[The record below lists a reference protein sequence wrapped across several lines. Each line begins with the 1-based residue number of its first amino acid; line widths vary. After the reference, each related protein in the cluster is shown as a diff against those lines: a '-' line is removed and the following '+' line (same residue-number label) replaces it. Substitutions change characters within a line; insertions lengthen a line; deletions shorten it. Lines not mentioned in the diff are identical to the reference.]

1 MSGNDILR
9 LEVTDF
15 TDRDHWRWRLTD
27 AAGKFLADHEVALAP
42 TDAEYAAFL
51 DLEAYLDQY
60 AAPDKWPEDE
70 MRLIE
75 EVGAWIGQQVLG
87 PVATRIMD
95 YGTPVTVHVVVPPEA
110 SGLLYRPL
118 EMAHA
123 HGQPLALHD
132 VSLVFEVAEEAPPVR
147 PRPMGDR
154 LRMLAIFSL
163 PTDVSALA
171 LRRERHE
178 LKRLIQRIA
187 QMYGL
192 TIELRVLQYGVTR
205 DALREILEEGE
216 SWDVMHFSGHGLRA
230 GLMLEQPDGR
240 QDLVPTDDLEK
251 LLRPARGRLK
261 LVTLSSCLSAA
272 ATIEETL
279 RWLDIQ
285 PPPLTPPPSSGAEPE
300 EGAIPAVARA
310 LVRDLDCAVLAMRYP
325 VGDDFAI
332 ALAAEL
338 YERLLG
344 KRQRLARALQLALPT
359 ALGERPQPGT
369 PPLSVATPALFGR
382 RAVGLALKPPSA
394 ATTDFAPPPTGLA
407 YFPPEPERFVGRVG
421 PMSRA
426 SAALAS
432 QSDQTAILF
441 HGMAGAGK
449 TACALELAYRYES
462 GRFQGFVWHKAPDEG
477 SDIEGALLNLA
488 LDIEKQLPGLQ
499 MAHLVDR
506 AEEFATWLPRLT
518 ELLEQ
523 RSVLIVLDNLESLLT
538 PAGRWRDE
546 RWGHLVDALLAHHG
560 LSRTV
565 LTSRRRPADLG
576 DDGRVLA
583 EPIHAL
589 SLSEATLL
597 ARELPN
603 LGRLLRG
610 ESEVGLAEGRK
621 LAARTLAV
629 VQGHPKLIELAE
641 GQAGDPETLAAHL
654 ERAAQAWAGGEGR
667 LQAFFSEGESPFEA
681 EEFLA
686 ALADWTQGLSAA
698 LPPDSRALFH
708 FLCCLEEGDR
718 QSPIVEAN
726 WADLWQRLERLGEAP
741 NLAATLEPL
750 TAAGLVEAQEIQ
762 ETRFLEETGF
772 LPGFLYR
779 IHPGVTEAGR
789 TEAGDDFQAAVDAQ
803 LADFWIQVCQLGLKE
818 ELRGGGRL
826 VVQAGRNAA
835 PYLLRQE
842 RWGEAS
848 TLLER
853 AILIDSS
860 PGTTAAVLP
869 LLRRIAAE
877 TEDTKDGLADV
888 GVLAKALHKAGRWS
902 EAEAMM
908 WDIMH
913 KAAERGEFRTASGM
927 AGDLINILRGTG
939 QTEEALALVG
949 EKKDYTQR
957 AGLGPWTQLGDECR
971 RLQLLNALGRYDEV
985 LSAVEELREQMHALP
1000 EESEQKE
1007 AMPPWSVREGILDT
1021 GGFAAM
1027 RLERWETALALNAE
1041 RVASQEARGAPVLE
1055 VARTRFNAYGALL
1068 RLGRYGEAHA
1078 LLHACRA
1085 VFERE
1090 GDVAGLGK
1098 VFSALADLEDKLG
1111 HRGQAI
1117 AFQETAL
1124 RYTYLSGD
1132 PEDCAIGHF
1141 NLSIWLKRAGAEPK
1155 TCLAH
1160 RLAAGVIRFQTGSG
1174 YLATTLRNLAIDF
1187 AQFAP
1192 DPSPLPAS
1200 FDELCNIVETV
1211 EGVRFRELF
1220 ERLPRRAPTGDEALQ
1235 EVVRLAQEV
1244 DSQT

>member
-1 MSGNDILR
+1 MSGNDALR

-27 AAGKFLADHEVALAP
+27 AAGKFLADHQVALDP
-42 TDAEYAAFL
+42 TEAEYAGFL

-70 MRLIE
+70 VRLIE
-75 EVGAWIGQQVLG
+75 EVGAWIGQRVLG
-87 PVATRIMD
+87 PVATRIVD
-95 YGTPVTVHVVVPPEA
+95 YGTPVTVRVVVPPEA

-118 EMAHA
+118 ELAHA

-132 VSLVFEVAEEAPPVR
+132 VSLVFEVAGEAPAVR
-147 PRPMGDR
+147 PRPVGNR
-154 LRMLAIFSL
+154 LRMLAVFSL

-187 QMYGL
+187 QMHGL
-192 TIELRVLQYGVTR
+192 AIELRVLQYGVTR
-205 DALREILEEGE
+205 EALREVLEEGE
-216 SWDVMHFSGHGLRA
+216 GWDIMHFSGHGLRA
-230 GLMLEQPDGR
+230 GLMLEQPDGT
-240 QDLVPTDDLEK
+240 QDQVTTDDLEK

-279 RWLDIQ
+279 RWLGIQ

-344 KRQRLARALQLALPT
+344 KRQRLARALQLALPK
-359 ALGERPQPGT
+359 ALGERPYPGT

-382 RAVGLALKPPSA
+382 RAVGLALKPPPSA
-394 ATTDFAPPPTGLA
+394 ATDFAPPSTGLA

-426 SAALAS
+426 SAALAP
-432 QSDQTAILF
+432 QSGQTGVLF

-449 TACALELAYRYES
+449 TACALELAYRYET

-488 LDIEKQLPGLQ
+488 LDMEKQLPGLQ

-506 AEEFATWLPRLT
+506 ADEFAAWLPRLT
-518 ELLEQ
+518 ELLE
-523 RSVLIVLDNLESLLT
+523 RYSILIVLDNLESLLT

-546 RWGHLVDALLAHHG
+546 RWGHLVKALLAHHG

-576 DDGRVLA
+576 DDNRVLV

-610 ESEVGLAEGRK
+610 ESVVGLTEGRK

-629 VQGHPKLIELAE
+629 VQGHPKLIEMAE
-641 GQAGDPETLAAHL
+641 GQASDPEALAAHL
-654 ERAAQAWAGGEGR
+654 ERAAKAWAGGEGR

-681 EEFLA
+681 GEFLT
-686 ALADWTQGLSAA
+686 ALTNWTQGLSAA
-698 LPPDSRALFH
+698 LPPVSRTFFH
-708 FLCCLEEGDR
+708 FLCCLEEADR
-718 QSPIVEAN
+718 QSAIVKTV
-726 WADLWQRLERLGEAP
+726 WPHLWQRLEQPGEAP
-741 NLAATLEPL
+741 DLVATLEPL
-750 TAAGLVEAQEIQ
+750 SAAGLVEVRPVDENVS
-762 ETRFLEETGF
+762 
-772 LPGFLYR
+772 LYNL
-779 IHPGVTEAGR
+779 HPGVAEAGR
-789 TEAGDDFQAAVDAQ
+789 AEAGDDFQAAVDTE
-803 LADFWIQVCQLGLKE
+803 LAAFWMSGWQHGLKAE
-818 ELRGGGRL
+818 MHGGGWL
-826 VVQAGRNAA
+826 VMQAGRRAA
-835 PYLLRQE
+835 SYLLRRQ
-842 RWGEAS
+842 RWEEAS

-853 AILIDSS
+853 AIYIDSS
-860 PGTTAAVLP
+860 PATIAAVLP
-869 LLRRIAAE
+869 LLRRIAAA
-877 TEDTKDGLADV
+877 TEGTEQELIDA
-888 GVLAKALHKAGRWS
+888 GVLANALLKAGRWP

-908 WDIMH
+908 RDIMH
-913 KAAERGEFRTASGM
+913 RAAAREEFRTATWM
-927 AGDLINILRGTG
+927 ARWLINILITTG
-939 QTEEALALVG
+939 RAKEALALVE
-949 EKKDYTQR
+949 EKKSDTGH
-957 AGLGPWTQLGDECR
+957 ASLGPWTQLLAEAE
-971 RLQLLNALGRYDEV
+971 RLQLLNALGRYAEV
-985 LSAVEELREQMHALP
+985 LATVEGLRGQMRALP
-1000 EESEQKE
+1000 EESEQE
-1007 AMPPWSVREGILDT
+1007 ETVLPWNVREIILDA
-1021 GGFAAM
+1021 GALAAM
-1027 RLERWETALALNAE
+1027 RLKGWEKCLALNAE
-1041 RVASQEARGAPVLE
+1041 TVASKEARGAPTLE
-1055 VARTRFNAYGALL
+1055 VARTRFNYYVPLL
-1068 RLGRYGEAHA
+1068 RLGRYKEARA
-1078 LLHACRA
+1078 LLYACRA
-1085 VFERE
+1085 VCEEE
-1090 GDVAGLGK
+1090 GDVAYLGK
-1098 VFSALADLEDKLG
+1098 VFGALADLEGELG
-1111 HRGQAI
+1111 HHGQAI
-1117 AFQETAL
+1117 AFSETAL
-1124 RYTYLSGD
+1124 RYTYLAGD
-1132 PEDCAIGHF
+1132 PEDCAISHH
-1141 NLSIWLKRAGAEPK
+1141 NLSIYLKRAGQDRK
-1155 TCLAH
+1155 TYLAH
-1160 RLAAGVIRFQTGSG
+1160 RLADGVIRFQTGSG
-1174 YLATTLRNLAIDF
+1174 GLLATTLWTLAIDF

-1200 FDELCNIVETV
+1200 FDELCRIVEAV

-1220 ERLPRRAPTGDEALQ
+1220 ERLPRRAASGDEALR
-1235 EVVRLAQEV
+1235 EVLRLAQEI